1 MLNEISKIENL
12 ERRVSVSNRNK
23 CGRSRNKWNRIVN
36 KVHSDLIG
44 DKQKNPQYMNLER
57 DRDRETQRDR
67 ERQRWDKN

>member
-57 DRDRETQRDR
+57 ETETERDT
-67 ERQRWDKN
+67 ERQRETEVG